1 MQCYT
6 VYLLYMIEC
15 IYTRIIYIYT
25 LYSFSPFPPS
35 TTTESN
41 YWCRTSLKGPVIINY
56 FQREKWSF
64 LGWEHIV
71 YEYFQTTIGCQKI
84 DGFSILPQH
93 LPNTNKN

>member
-1 MQCYT
+1 MQCCT
-6 VYLLYMIEC
+6 VYPLYMIEC
-15 IYTRIIYIYT
+15 IYTLYIYIYII
-25 LYSFSPFPPS
+25 FVFPFPS

-41 YWCRTSLKGPVIINY
+41 YWCRTSLKGPVIIHY

-71 YEYFQTTIGCQKI
+71 YEYFQMTIGCQKI